1 MVRAAWNR
9 LIETE
14 QRHLWTYVETLDEEG
29 ELTIDIPIKDSHK
42 LREVT
47 FSIKHG
53 KVTLLPPSRR
63 KKENL
68 EKIEI
73 TVVYLKEKSNND
85 GICWL
90 LITNKEVT
98 TFEDA
103 CKIVDYYGQ
112 RWSIEIFHKILKSG
126 CRILER

>member
-53 KVTLLPPSRR
+53 KVTLLPPNRR

-98 TFEDA
+98 TVEEA
-103 CKIVDYYGQ
+103 CKIVDYYSQ